1 VGDTEKRIDTMGKL
15 VKKKSQK
22 AGLPPGTLVHIGER
36 KVEGVTFSLIKYN
49 LHECTEGKLKG
60 FEEWAHNREEG
71 WVTWFNVTGIH
82 DLDIVQRLGKTF
94 GLHPLLMED
103 IVNTDQRPKMEDY
116 GEYLFLT
123 LKMLSFG
130 KAETEI
136 STDQTSIVLGKDYVL
151 TFEERE
157 GDVLDPVR
165 ERIRTGRGRIRSLGS
180 DYLAYALIDAIVDNY
195 FVILEKLGEKLEDLT
210 NEVVGGRGG
219 RTLATIYLLKRELIY
234 LRKAVWPLREAIS
247 ALYRGGT
254 ALIAETSEPYL
265 RDLYDHT
272 IQIIDTIESLRDL
285 LSGMLDIY
293 LSSASNRLSQVMKVL
308 TMIATVFIPLTFIA
322 GVYGMNFKYMPE
334 LEWRWGYPFVWLV
347 MVGLAVTMLILFRRK
362 RWL

>member
-1 VGDTEKRIDTMGKL
+1 MRGKRIETMGKL
-15 VKKKSQK
+15 VKKKSHK

-36 KVEGVTFSLIKYN
+36 KVEKATISLMKYN
-49 LHECTEGKLKG
+49 PHECKESEPKG
-60 FEEWAHNREEG
+60 FEEWAHDREEG
-71 WVTWFNVTGIH
+71 SVTWLNVTGIH
-82 DLDIVQRLGKTF
+82 DLDIVQSLGKTF

-130 KAETEI
+130 KTETEI
-136 STDQTSIVLGKDYVL
+136 STEQMSIVLGRNYVL
-151 TFEERE
+151 TFQERE

-165 ERIRTGRGRIRSLGS
+165 ERIRAGRGKIRSLGS

-195 FVILEKLGEKLEDLT
+195 FVILEKLGERLDDLA
-210 NEVVGGRGG
+210 NEVVGGPDG
-219 RTLATIYLLKRELIY
+219 RTLATIHLLKRELIY
-234 LRKAVWPLREAIS
+234 LRKAVWPLREAIG

-254 ALIAETSEPYL
+254 GLIAKTSEPYL

-272 IQIIDTIESLRDL
+272 IQIIDAIESLRDL

-293 LSSASNRLSQVMKVL
+293 LSSASNRLNQVMKIL

-334 LEWRWGYPFVWLV
+334 LEWRWGYLLVWLI
-347 MVGLAVTMLILFRRK
+347 MLGLAVTMLILFRRK

>member
-1 VGDTEKRIDTMGKL
+1 
-15 VKKKSQK
+15 
-22 AGLPPGTLVHIGER
+22 
-36 KVEGVTFSLIKYN
+36 
-49 LHECTEGKLKG
+49 
-60 FEEWAHNREEG
+60 
-71 WVTWFNVTGIH
+71 
-82 DLDIVQRLGKTF
+82 
-94 GLHPLLMED
+94 
-103 IVNTDQRPKMEDY
+103 MEDY

-130 KAETEI
+130 RTETEI
-136 STDQTSIVLGKDYVL
+136 STDQTSIVLGKNYVL

-157 GDVLDPVR
+157 GDVFDPVR